1 MTGSASSLPPTL
13 VWLDPEQLPLV
24 RTIVE
29 RIGLP
34 IAAAGSPTRGRSREV
49 AEALAEAQGS
59 DVEPV
64 DDLRA
69 ALASWQSGAVWIAA
83 AGSFGAQ
90 GAGGGGDPADI
101 EAVRACRARGV
112 RVATME
118 PIPAS
123 ALELAGAGPTDDPGA
138 PELVR
143 FIPRTRLSRAVLEA
157 AEVLDAFGAVRTVA
171 FEGWSGRGEGSLGAR
186 LLDAMDVVLWLL
198 GEPETIDAAYMW
210 PGKGVRERGASVG
223 AGAQGHAD
231 GAAAAGAVSG
241 GGGSGGG
248 GGAVHLLP
256 AETLRGLHGDMTL
269 NCRFADGRGAAVVI
283 SDQAGRW
290 NRSLMLVGPGG
301 RIRVYDDGFEWVAP
315 DGARVDASRAL
326 GASRA
331 SDAVGSAAGGAAP
344 GRSAAVIAEALERY
358 LGGRE
363 GTVPPLDSGRVLAM
377 AGAALLSARTG
388 EGESPATIARMASLA
403 G

>member
-1 MTGSASSLPPTL
+1 MAGSTSALPPTL

-24 RTIVE
+24 RMVAE
-29 RIGLP
+29 RIALP
-34 IAAAGSPTRGRSREV
+34 IIAAGSPTRGRSREV
-49 AEALAEAQGS
+49 AEALAESQGAE
-59 DVEPV
+59 VEPM

-69 ALASWQSGAVWIAA
+69 ALARVQGGAVWIAA
-83 AGSFGAQ
+83 AGTFGTDA
-90 GAGGGGDPADI
+90 GGGSGGGGGGGGGDL
-101 EAVRACRARGV
+101 EALRACRARGV
-112 RVATME
+112 RIATME

-123 ALELAGAGPTDDPGA
+123 ALELAAHAPAEDAGA

-171 FEGWSGRGEGSLGAR
+171 LEGWSGRGEGSLGAR

-198 GEPETIDAAYMW
+198 GEPEAIDAAYMW
-210 PGKGVRERGASVG
+210 PGKGVRESGRGVAV
-223 AGAQGHAD
+223 D
-231 GAAAAGAVSG
+231 GGPDGDAVPMAAAGAG
-241 GGGSGGG
+241 G
-248 GGAVHLLP
+248 VHLLP

-326 GASRA
+326 GTGRA
-331 SDAVGSAAGGAAP
+331 TDAVGSAAGGAAP
-344 GRSAAVIAEALERY
+344 GRSAAVIGEALERY

-363 GTVPPLDSGRVLAM
+363 GTVPPLDGPRVLAM

-388 EGESPATIARMASLA
+388 EGESPATIARMAALS

>member
-1 MTGSASSLPPTL
+1 
-13 VWLDPEQLPLV
+13 
-24 RTIVE
+24 
-29 RIGLP
+29 
-34 IAAAGSPTRGRSREV
+34 
-49 AEALAEAQGS
+49 
-59 DVEPV
+59 
-64 DDLRA
+64 
-69 ALASWQSGAVWIAA
+69 
-83 AGSFGAQ
+83 
-90 GAGGGGDPADI
+90 
-101 EAVRACRARGV
+101 
-112 RVATME
+112 
-118 PIPAS
+118 
-123 ALELAGAGPTDDPGA
+123 
-138 PELVR
+138 
-143 FIPRTRLSRAVLEA
+143 
-157 AEVLDAFGAVRTVA
+157 
-171 FEGWSGRGEGSLGAR
+171 
-186 LLDAMDVVLWLL
+186 
-198 GEPETIDAAYMW
+198 
-210 PGKGVRERGASVG
+210 
-223 AGAQGHAD
+223 
-231 GAAAAGAVSG
+231 
-241 GGGSGGG
+241 
-248 GGAVHLLP
+248 
-256 AETLRGLHGDMTL
+256 
-269 NCRFADGRGAAVVI
+269 VI